1 MRFQLYHSQN
11 NLKTHSENSILILSC
26 ALQKHLQI
34 VVSSQALEKA
44 TELLKQNWQEQP
56 LILELQTK

>member
-34 VVSSQALEKA
+34 VVSLEKA